1 MPLSAGHAVRRRD
14 ERLSRTRK
22 MSLWVAG
29 GAAAAS
35 LGLGTAFAHALPGHR
50 AAASGAQ
57 PAGPAPVSRTG
68 PDSRTGPAAGN
79 GAGQPA
85 ASPSAAPARQH
96 PRHHNLAPPQQ
107 PPATT
112 QAPPQ
117 TTSGGS

>member
-35 LGLGTAFAHALPGHR
+35 LGLGTAFAHALPGHG

-57 PAGPAPVSRTG
+57 PAGPGSG
-68 PDSRTGPAAGN
+68 QQN
-79 GAGQPA
+79 GTGQPA
-85 ASPSAAPARQH
+85 ASPSAGPARQH
-96 PRHHNLAPPQQ
+96 ARHHNLAPPQQ